1 MKWNLQEEQQGGQ
14 YHYTADIQN
23 LNGNSDK
30 KSINIKDNMYR
41 DMHHEYVVPSES
53 EETCSSQT
61 SQTSQTRYTLVTV
74 KSFIFCSSKEKKPL
88 CWVIISWFMVSISGR
103 FVYIH
108 HFVDKYICGLGCP

>member
-1 MKWNLQEEQQGGQ
+1 MKWNLQEEQEGGQ

-41 DMHHEYVVPSES
+41 DMHHENIVPSES

-61 SQTSQTRYTLVTV
+61 SQTSQTRYTLVNTV
-74 KSFIFCSSKEKKPL
+74 KSFNFCGSTKKYL
-88 CWVIISWFMVSISGR
+88 YVGW
-103 FVYIH
+103 
-108 HFVDKYICGLGCP
+108 